1 MATIKQ
7 IKYIQNMQRQLV
19 LYEEDIYTDKQI
31 NNMSKEEIS
40 RTIEDLREQI
50 FYDDMYN
57 ECGSSGLPNQ

>member
-50 FYDDMYN
+50 LYDDMYN